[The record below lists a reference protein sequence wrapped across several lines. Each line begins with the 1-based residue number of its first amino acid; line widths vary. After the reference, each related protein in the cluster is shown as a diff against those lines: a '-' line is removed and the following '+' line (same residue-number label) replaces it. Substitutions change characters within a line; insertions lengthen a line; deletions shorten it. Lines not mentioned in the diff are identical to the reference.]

1 VRFLDPR
8 GQVDGVPL
16 LNCTESGTGFGAA
29 YMRPWFSENHTEND
43 DGTGAKSI
51 PGSCV
56 PCVVALLGR

>member
-1 VRFLDPR
+1 M
-8 GQVDGVPL
+8 DGVPL